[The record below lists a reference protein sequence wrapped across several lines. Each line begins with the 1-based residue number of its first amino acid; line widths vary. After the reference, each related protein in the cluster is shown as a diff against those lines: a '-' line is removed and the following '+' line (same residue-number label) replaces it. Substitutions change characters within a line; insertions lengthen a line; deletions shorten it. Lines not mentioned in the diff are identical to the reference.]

1 MSILDRTFRE
11 MYHRCKAKHF
21 TIGHM
26 TEAEIE
32 EVDRLCKACAY
43 NVVCCCVPDEFDV
56 PEDDL
61 QIRPVDK
68 VVDDEITLE
77 KIVDGN
83 FTVYGNVF
91 LNGATCINNYGGEN
105 GRD

>member
-1 MSILDRTFRE
+1 MRTSEFKGIKTILNKYISQSTSI
-11 MYHRCKAKHF
+11 
-21 TIGHM
+21 
-26 TEAEIE
+26 AE
-32 EVDRLCKACAY
+32 LC
-43 NVVCCCVPDEFDV
+43 
-56 PEDDL
+56 
-61 QIRPVDK
+61 